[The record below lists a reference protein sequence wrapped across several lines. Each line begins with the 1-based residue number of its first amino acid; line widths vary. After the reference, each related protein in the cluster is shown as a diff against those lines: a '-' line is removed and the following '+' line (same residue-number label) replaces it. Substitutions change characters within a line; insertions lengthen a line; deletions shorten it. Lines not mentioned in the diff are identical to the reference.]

1 MKSLVVFGL
10 FLIVSALFFSSCL
23 EKKVSNTKQKTD
35 ITEFLGQWT
44 IDIKGG
50 SVGWL
55 EVRQA
60 DRYLANFE
68 HLRLLKV

>member
-1 MKSLVVFGL
+1 MKSSVVFRL
-10 FLIVSALFFSSCL
+10 FLIVSVLFFSSCQ

-44 IDIKGG
+44 IDIKSG

-55 EVRQA
+55 EIRQA
-60 DRYLANFE
+60 DGYLDAD
-68 HLRLLKV
+68 LL